1 MIKIYKSGEKKKCP
15 CPKCDRVTMGTFL
28 RKNYCYRGLIIPRIL
43 QLFCDECGTFA
54 GMPYQSGIKINSKI
68 GAVPV

>member
-1 MIKIYKSGEKKKCP
+1 MTTRFNLFLCLERIMIKVYKSGEKRKC
-15 CPKCDRVTMGTFL
+15 R
-28 RKNYCYRGLIIPRIL
+28 YRGSIIPRIL

-54 GMPYQSGIKINSKI
+54 GMPYQSGVKINKI